1 MGRVF
6 AAARGHNE
14 RMITRRAMLAI
25 SALAVTPACARAGTR
40 RLEARLDR
48 DLFFAPVRV
57 AGGEGLFLID
67 TGAPVTVLDLAFAH
81 RIGAPAQES
90 QLLRGAGGVRAG
102 WKAPAMTVTPAGGP
116 SVRLTPSMT
125 DLSRVAQ
132 GMGAP
137 LAGVIGCDL
146 LSGFVVTFDY
156 RDGGVILAPPSP
168 PPPGASRMRFGQTP
182 YVACLA
188 TAGGRSVA
196 AEFQIDTGSNTAV
209 EFWRPFAEKAFPD
222 VEAQPGGVLGVAGAE
237 RSRRGRVERLVLD
250 GLTITD
256 LEANFA
262 NETRPDD
269 AGPAH
274 GGILGG
280 PAWRGLSVTLDFAD
294 RRFWAS

>member
-1 MGRVF
+1 
-6 AAARGHNE
+6 
-14 RMITRRAMLAI
+14 MISRRATLALP
-25 SALAVTPACARAGTR
+25 ALAFLPACARAADGRT
-40 RLEARLDR
+40 LAARLDR
-48 DLFFAPVRV
+48 DLFFVPAS
-57 AGGEGLFLID
+57 AGSGSGLFLID
-67 TGAPVTVLDLAFAH
+67 TGAPVTVLDLAFAR
-81 RIGAPAQES
+81 RIGAPAEDR
-90 QLLRGAGGVRAG
+90 QLMKGAGGARAA
-102 WKAPAMTVTPAGGP
+102 WRAPPMTVTPQGGP

-146 LSGFVVTFDY
+146 LSGFSVTFDY
-156 RDGGVILAPPSP
+156 RDGAVSLASSVR
-168 PPPGASRMRFGQTP
+168 PPPGASRMRFSRTP

-196 AEFQIDTGSNTAV
+196 AEFQIDTGSNTAI
-209 EFWRPFAEKAFPD
+209 EFWRPFADKAFPD
-222 VEAQPGGVLGVAGAE
+222 VEVSAGGVLGVAGSE
-237 RSRRGRVERLVLD
+237 QSRRGRVDRLALD

-274 GGILGG
+274 GGIIGG
-280 PAWRGLSVTLDFAD
+280 PAWRGLSVTLDFPD
-294 RRFWAS
+294 RLLWAT